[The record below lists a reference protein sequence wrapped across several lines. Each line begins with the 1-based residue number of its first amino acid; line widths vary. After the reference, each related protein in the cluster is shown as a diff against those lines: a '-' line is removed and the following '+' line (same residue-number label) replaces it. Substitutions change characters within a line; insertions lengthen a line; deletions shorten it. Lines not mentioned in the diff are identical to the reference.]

1 MGYVPIFFLSKTL
14 FMISQKLKYLS
25 VILVLAAAF
34 SLFSCTKSK
43 PTKLDLWTKKAE
55 NNVKKYPDSTLFYTH
70 KILSSPSQKG
80 WSEKEQLALYA
91 LRQKAFAATENMDS
105 VVAVGKKIR
114 VLASKISDSLAIAN
128 SLLPVRGDIDFS
140 SQQEMVAYL
149 PGAIT
154 TFKENNMPFEAAKL
168 SASYGTILCHKGD
181 FVNAQTFLLDS
192 YRVLDKLDSIKPI
205 INVCI
210 NIGSTYAYTKSTKKS
225 LEYYKKAYE
234 AALKVK
240 DSNAISSVLMNI
252 GTFYADDIKNH
263 NKALDYYNRALL
275 YVSKKSGAYLK
286 MKIDYNVAVSSFAKG
301 DLTSSERT
309 FQTMLADC
317 IKIQA
322 YEGVAMASKG
332 LGDLYIKKQQP
343 DKALPYLTRA
353 IHLADSLDM
362 SYEAVLMQP
371 SLIALHKNNKNFEA
385 ALQVS
390 EQMKIRTDSLLS
402 LEKQKAVHE
411 LEIKYETSKKE
422 QENKH
427 LLQVLGYRQKTIVIL
442 FVLVLFAAGLV
453 VVFRQRSLFLKER
466 NKAYNVL
473 MYKYRLAKAQ
483 KSDSIDFEG
492 ATLKEESDNPL
503 QTLKIKMQEYF
514 VSQKPYLN
522 PKLKLED
529 IVLELGVPKKEITQ
543 LLKQEYGFNFNTYVN
558 SFRVE
563 ELKQLF
569 SDSAY
574 ANFKIESVAEK
585 AGFGSKQSFY
595 NAFETFTGVKP
606 NYYRSQIAEKATS

>member
-1 MGYVPIFFLSKTL
+1 MIF
-14 FMISQKLKYLS
+14 QKLKHLPA
-25 VILVLAAAF
+25 ILVFAGAF
-34 SLFSCTKSK
+34 CLFSCSK
-43 PTKLDLWTKKAE
+43 NRSANIDLWTKKAE
-55 NNVKKYPDSTLFYTH
+55 EQLKQHPDSTLYYTE
-70 KILSSPSQKG
+70 KGLRSPFQKTLSV
-80 WSEKEQLALYA
+80 KEQLQLYI

-114 VLASKISDSLAIAN
+114 TLASEVSDSLAIAN

-140 SQQEMVAYL
+140 SQQEMMGYL
-149 PGAIT
+149 PGAIA
-154 TFKENNMPFEAAKL
+154 TFKKKNMPFESAKL

-181 FVNAQTFLLDS
+181 FVNAQKFLLDS

-205 INVCI
+205 INVCM
-210 NIGSTYAYTKSTKKS
+210 NIGNAYSCTKSTKKS
-225 LEYYKKAYE
+225 LEYYKKAYD

-240 DSNAISSVLMNI
+240 DSNSISSVLMNI
-252 GTFYADDIKNH
+252 GTFYSDDLKEYD
-263 NKALDYYNRALL
+263 KALDYYDRALQ
-275 YVSKKSGAYLK
+275 YVSKKSGAFLK
-286 MKIDYNVAVSSFAKG
+286 MKIDYNVAVASFAKG
-301 DLTSSERT
+301 DLTSSEQT
-309 FQTMLADC
+309 FQSMLADC

-343 DKALPYLTRA
+343 DKALRYLTRA
-353 IHLADSLDM
+353 IHLADSLGM
-362 SYEAVLMQP
+362 YYESLQMQP
-371 SLIALHKNNKNFEA
+371 SLLGLYKSTKKFEA
-385 ALQVS
+385 ALRVS
-390 EQMKIRTDSLLS
+390 EHMKISTDSLLS
-402 LEKQKAVHE
+402 LDKQKALHE

-427 LLQVLGYRQKTIVIL
+427 LLQALGYKQKTIAIL
-442 FVLVLFAAGLV
+442 FVLFIFAAGLV
-453 VVFRQRSLFLKER
+453 VLYRQRSLFLKER
-466 NKAYNVL
+466 NKAYDVL
-473 MYKYRLAKAQ
+473 MGKYRLAKAE
-483 KSDSIDFEG
+483 KIKTLDAKIPVLKESLDDSE
-492 ATLKEESDNPL
+492 TLKN
-503 QTLKIKMQEYF
+503 KMQEYF

-543 LLKQEYGFNFNTYVN
+543 LLKQEYGYNFNTYVN

-606 NYYRSQIAEKATS
+606 NYYRSQIADKTMSKS